1 MTMCELC
8 GEPMPL
14 GEEMFKYHG
23 YSGPCPKPP
32 LPKPVEPDWKAK
44 YTESQASLDK
54 TVGELQASRSEAAD
68 LAIQLQAANEA
79 TRTANETAHEA
90 RLALEAEL
98 QKQGK
103 L

>member
-1 MTMCELC
+1 M
-8 GEPMPL
+8 
-14 GEEMFKYHG
+14 EEQTTAEY
-23 YSGPCPKPP
+23 
-32 LPKPVEPDWKAK
+32 WKSRFA
-44 YTESQASLDK
+44 ESQAVLDK
-54 TVGELQASRSEAAD
+54 TVGELAASRSEAAD

-79 TRTANETAHEA
+79 TRKANETAHDA